1 MPADSGVLVPF
12 QLPQHGE
19 KLMNVLTKETGITD
33 GEKQL
38 CDLVVQN
45 ALLLT
50 VDEADKVIANGAI
63 AVHAGVIV
71 AVGATQDILSRYNS
85 RQVLDAGGGI
95 VHPGFIDAHVHISQY
110 TSRSVLSSME
120 GTGVTMGDWKSA
132 LTPEDELAS
141 AALAAIDYLK
151 SGYTGFIDPG
161 TIFSPD
167 AVAPVADDFGIRIWL
182 TVHY

>member
-1 MPADSGVLVPF
+1 MPRLMTISAESSESNR
-12 QLPQHGE
+12 PQR
-19 KLMNVLTKETGITD
+19 
-33 GEKQL
+33 
-38 CDLVVQN
+38 CDLIVHN
-45 ALLLT
+45 ATILT
-50 VDEADKVIANGAI
+50 VDADDRVVANGAF
-63 AVHAGVIV
+63 AVRNGRIV
-71 AVGATQDILSRYNS
+71 ALASKERIFGDYMSD
-85 RQVLDAGGGI
+85 VLFDAEGGI

-110 TSRSVLSSME
+110 TARSVLSSME